1 MLKIEILFFNNY
13 LMCYKNKK
21 FILLKECLLKYWDI
35 SGNILLYHTLNN
47 ERNYTNN
54 YPIWVYIV
62 AFCAI
67 ITSFARLML
76 KFRRLNI
83 PSISCIM
90 TPMLPCEHYM
100 CDTRENGTYR
110 PSISRLLCGGFIL
123 FFFWL
128 WYAIF
133 IYPFITFFVI
143 ICIFYYHIRDN
154 EFNELLIL
162 YKNHN
167 IIALFIEDIPILII
181 LIQIYSIDKDGLFTL
196 IWISILTVI
205 KLVSLLYR
213 LITENRLLY
222 EITEFQNYT
231 LTNLNSNSSTP
242 TQSPLRSQNHLA
254 LSIDN
259 QIIEKIDLSE
269 N

>member
-1 MLKIEILFFNNY
+1 
-13 LMCYKNKK
+13 MCCKNKK

-35 SGNILLYHTLNN
+35 SGNILLYQTLNL
-47 ERNYTNN
+47 ERISSNN

-62 AFCAI
+62 SFFAI

-90 TPMLPCEHYM
+90 TPMLPCEKCM
-100 CDTRENGTYR
+100 CDKRENGTYN
-110 PSISRLLCGGFIL
+110 PSIIRLICGGFVL

-128 WYAIF
+128 WYAIL

-143 ICIFYYHIRDN
+143 ICIFYYHIEDN
-154 EFNELLIL
+154 EFNELLLL

-167 IIALFIEDIPILII
+167 IIALIIEDIPILIV
-181 LIQIYSIDKDGLFTL
+181 LIQIYSIDQDGLFTL
-196 IWISILTVI
+196 IWISILTGI
-205 KLVSLLYR
+205 KLLFITYR
-213 LITENRLLY
+213 YITEKKFLY
-222 EITEFQNYT
+222 DISEFQQQEYQ
-231 LTNLNSNSSTP
+231 LTNLNSASSTP
-242 TQSPLRSQNHLA
+242 PQNALA
-254 LSIDN
+254 LSIDE
-259 QIIEKIDLSE
+259 QFEKK